1 MKGVWAC
8 CKAEGSEDER
18 SQGLLQAR
26 NKKGSERRRSLL
38 QERRKVEM
46 KVVRANYERK
56 KSGSERSLGLL
67 QDGKN
72 VAVK

>member
-26 NKKGSERRRSLL
+26 NKKGSERRQSLL
-38 QERRKVEM
+38 QKRRKVEM
-46 KVVRANYERK
+46 KVVRAN
-56 KSGSERSLGLL
+56 
-67 QDGKN
+67 
-72 VAVK
+72 